1 MTTATRPSKASLRRL
16 EMNVAVARQNVRY
29 AQAHRMSSDEMDR
42 RHAALLRAEADLRAA
57 RGSK

>member
-1 MTTATRPSKASLRRL
+1 
-16 EMNVAVARQNVRY
+16 MNVAVAKQQLRY
-29 AQAHRMSSDEMDR
+29 AHAHRMTSDEMDR